1 MAHTSFGSIGIE
13 LLSQRD
19 QIVKRLDAELRSILL
34 SHLWLGCRD
43 RDQKARAIT
52 MLDLVA
58 DGMVAATVHRPNDPE
73 RPTVER
79 MRRIEHRH
87 FDNG

>member
-1 MAHTSFGSIGIE
+1 VAHTSFGSIGIE

-19 QIVKRLDAELRSILL
+19 QIVKRLNAELRAILL

-43 RDQKARAIT
+43 RNQKARAIT
-52 MLDLVA
+52 MLNLVA
-58 DGMVAATVHRPNDPE
+58 DGMVSAAVHRPNDPE
-73 RPTVER
+73 SPAEQR

-87 FDNG
+87 FDDG

>member
-1 MAHTSFGSIGIE
+1 VAHTSFGSIGIE

-58 DGMVAATVHRPNDPE
+58 DGMVAAAVHRPNDPE

-87 FDNG
+87 FNNG